1 MHLSS
6 TALLH
11 RIKKCYY
18 ERYTMQS
25 KFLLQHHVPKDTIPG
40 NSCVY
45 DVCLIKEIRSV
56 YKGALPIQPV

>member
-1 MHLSS
+1 M
-6 TALLH
+6 
-11 RIKKCYY
+11 
-18 ERYTMQS
+18 MQS